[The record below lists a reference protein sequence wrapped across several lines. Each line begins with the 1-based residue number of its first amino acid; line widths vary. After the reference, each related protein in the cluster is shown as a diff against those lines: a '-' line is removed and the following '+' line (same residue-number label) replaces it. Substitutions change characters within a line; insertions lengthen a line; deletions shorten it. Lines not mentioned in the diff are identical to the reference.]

1 MVSCGFL
8 YTPVYLLKQ
17 PPRDGSSQ
25 PQPPDLLMEVPWK
38 SIISEI
44 TRREVKKIHKKILE
58 LKCFQ
63 VFFVCQGL
71 LTSQESHWIYIYICP
86 WKSSFKGILRRPWE
100 TSLRCT
106 FHWLWCFYWTWVS
119 WSSRRFRETGGYE
132 NWDSVGL
139 WRHGIQY
146 SHKRPRRQNG
156 RNTEF
161 WCVEGFSLLMFVV
174 SIWLHFMCHVCFYI

>member
-1 MVSCGFL
+1 MEIHHFRNHPSWSEKNPQKNSRIEMFPGFFCVSRFVNL
-8 YTPVYLLKQ
+8 
-17 PPRDGSSQ
+17 PRIA
-25 PQPPDLLMEVPWK
+25 LN
-38 SIISEI
+38 
-44 TRREVKKIHKKILE
+44 
-58 LKCFQ
+58 
-63 VFFVCQGL
+63 
-71 LTSQESHWIYIYICP
+71 IYIYICP